1 MYKAIK
7 STIIYVVFIRENL
20 LCTAYCSWLAGL
32 LDSLGVAEGIY
43 TDISKWE
50 VRTENSFSHQDMGQS
65 CPSQWEKGVITSVS
79 VLTYNHC
86 TYFGYGHYEQSR
98 SFTFEFWWRQNWL
111 AFTQLWLTLHS
122 CALYSVLVLLKLFM
136 QITSVLITSAIIT
149 LDMDN
154 TLYRDHELYVWIL
167 MKVKLES
174 IWKQSVIKIEI

>member
-136 QITSVLITSAIIT
+136 QIKLQFDFTFVLVSTSL
-149 LDMDN
+149 LK
-154 TLYRDHELYVWIL
+154 E
-167 MKVKLES
+167 
-174 IWKQSVIKIEI
+174 SVIRMEI